1 MVKISVDFTSTLA
14 YSKRLWCRRN
24 DLWPNVVKIS
34 STDFR
39 T

>member
-1 MVKISVDFTSTLA
+1 MFKISVDFIFTLISLHEEA
-14 YSKRLWCRRN
+14 LMSQKWSN
-24 DLWPNVVKIS
+24 IVKIS